1 MPILTDSMK
10 NDLAT
15 TYGTQ
20 AAYAELA
27 TTAPGSSAGTAA
39 STTARAAITWTAA
52 GAVGPNGVG
61 SQPATPGKRYGQA
74 IFAILADA
82 TVAGINYFT
91 ALTGGTYKDGATL
104 GTARVLRNGDSYTI
118 NITYTQA

>member
-1 MPILTDSMK
+1 MALKTDSIK

-20 AAYAELA
+20 ASHAELA

-39 STTARAAITWTAA
+39 ATTARAAISWAAA
-52 GAVGPNGVG
+52 GAVGPLGAG
-61 SQPATPGKRYGQA
+61 SQPATPGVRYGQA
-74 IFAILADA
+74 VFSVLADA

-91 ALTGGTYKDGATL
+91 ASTGGTYKDGASLATPRAL
-104 GTARVLRNGDSYTI
+104 KNGDTYTI
-118 NITYTQA
+118 NIAFTQS

>member
-1 MPILTDSMK
+1 MPLLTDSIK

-15 TYGTQ
+15 AYGTQ

-27 TTAPGSSAGTAA
+27 TTAPGSAAGTAA
-39 STTARAAITWTAA
+39 STTARSAITWTAA
-52 GAVGPNGVG
+52 GAVGPLGAG

-74 IFAILADA
+74 VFAVLADV

-91 ALTGGTYKDGATL
+91 ALTGGVYKDGASL
-104 GTARVLRNGDSYTI
+104 GTPRVLKNGDSYTI